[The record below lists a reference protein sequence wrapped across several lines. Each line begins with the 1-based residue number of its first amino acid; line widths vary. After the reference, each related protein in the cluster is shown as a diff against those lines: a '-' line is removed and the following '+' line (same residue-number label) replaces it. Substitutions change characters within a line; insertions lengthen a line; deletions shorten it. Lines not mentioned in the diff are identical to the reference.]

1 MKTKNPAGTFIARRK
16 YYGGRPGVS
25 PVFTSTFLEGSVD
38 WSATPHLF
46 LLKTTKKNDY
56 DQSTEECGEIGQ
68 GT

>member
-38 WSATPHLF
+38 WSATPLLF
-46 LLKTTKKNDY
+46 LLKTTNKKCY
-56 DQSTEECGEIGQ
+56 DQAIEECGEIRQ